1 MKLTVNRL
9 FQDDKT
15 YLDEAIAQASQ
26 TVELNPKFSD
36 AYHRRGAIYLEWRQF
51 EQAVS
56 DFDKAVK
63 LNPKD
68 PEAYLNRGNTYADFD
83 KAREL
88 GDKINDLPR

>member
-15 YLDEAIAQASQ
+15 YLDEALAQASQ
-26 TVELNPKFSD
+26 AVELNPNNAVS
-36 AYHRRGAIYLEWRQF
+36 YNER
-51 EQAVS
+51 AVS

-88 GDKINDLPR
+88 GDED